1 MKVYS
6 YSEARQKFA
15 KVLDLA
21 RTEEV
26 VIRKRSGELFSLAYK
41 KPSSFPF
48 DVKGV
53 QTRATT
59 KDILE
64 AVEAS
69 RSGESPVVMIGKR
82 LSNRPLTPSVA
93 TVQDKS

>member
-26 VIRKRSGELFSLAYK
+26 IIKKRNGELFAIAYK
-41 KPSSFPF
+41 KPSSSPF
-48 DVKGV
+48 DVTGV
-53 QTRATT
+53 KTRATT
-59 KDILE
+59 KDIME
-64 AVEAS
+64 AVETS
-69 RSGESPVVMIGKR
+69 RSGEGVP
-82 LSNRPLTPSVA
+82 
-93 TVQDKS
+93 

>member
-6 YSEARQKFA
+6 YSEARKEFA
-15 KVLDLA
+15 KVFDLA

-26 VIRKRSGELFSLAYK
+26 IIKKRSGEQFAVVYK
-41 KPSSFPF
+41 QLSNSPF

-53 QTRATT
+53 KTRAAT

-64 AVEAS
+64 AVEDS
-69 RSGESPVVMIGKR
+69 RSGEDVP
-82 LSNRPLTPSVA
+82 
-93 TVQDKS
+93 

>member
-1 MKVYS
+1 MKFYS
-6 YSEARQKFA
+6 YSEARPKFA

-26 VIRKRSGELFSLAYK
+26 IIKKRNGKLFAIVYK
-41 KPSSFPF
+41 QLSSSPF

-53 QTRATT
+53 NTRATT
-59 KDILE
+59 KDIMA

-69 RSGESPVVMIGKR
+69 RSGDGVP
-82 LSNRPLTPSVA
+82 
-93 TVQDKS
+93 

>member
-1 MKVYS
+1 MKIYS
-6 YSEARQKFA
+6 LSEARQKFA

-26 VIRKRSGELFSLAYK
+26 IIKKRNGEMFAIVYK
-41 KPSSFPF
+41 QLSSFPF

-53 QTRATT
+53 KTRATT

-69 RSGESPVVMIGKR
+69 RSGEGVLKR
-82 LSNRPLTPSVA
+82 
-93 TVQDKS
+93 

>member
-6 YSEARQKFA
+6 YSEARKKFA
-15 KVLDLA
+15 KVFDLA

-26 VIRKRSGELFSLAYK
+26 IIKKRSGEQFAVVYK
-41 KPSSFPF
+41 QLSNSPF

-53 QTRATT
+53 KTRAAT

-64 AVEAS
+64 AVEDS
-69 RSGESPVVMIGKR
+69 RSGEDVP
-82 LSNRPLTPSVA
+82 
-93 TVQDKS
+93 

>member
-26 VIRKRSGELFSLAYK
+26 IIKKRSGEQFAIVYK
-41 KPSSFPF
+41 RLSNSPF

-53 QTRATT
+53 KTRATT

-69 RSGESPVVMIGKR
+69 RSGEDVSKR
-82 LSNRPLTPSVA
+82 
-93 TVQDKS
+93 